1 MPPCL
6 LPLAEQGSQRSWS
19 CCWGS
24 GLAEPTTAPSIPPVP
39 STTLRQLLQTDAAG
53 GACAP
58 VLLGD
63 HWQDWQRGN
72 KGSLG
77 RLSQVKFWASWGGGG
92 NVTAQRQTRG
102 VQLQGRGLRDWEKAG
117 SSLSQ
122 RWCVQLFKI
131 WFLWPFL
138 LLAAAPPVP
147 LPALGQVV
155 LSLLRS

>member
-122 RWCVQLFKI
+122 R
-131 WFLWPFL
+131 
-138 LLAAAPPVP
+138 
-147 LPALGQVV
+147 
-155 LSLLRS
+155 